1 MPAPSIEVISN
12 HEEVILKTGDKFY
25 YFSKAH
31 YDIVKE
37 LVKSQNLTLTIH
49 PSKNNVW
56 RVKKS
61 PSKVI
66 ECTLTAMEWEDAE
79 NNRGVVICAVEVKS
93 KWLKLFMDMDK
104 SFFDERLEFIT
115 RDTRVE

>member
-1 MPAPSIEVISN
+1 MPAPNFEVISN
-12 HEEVILKTGDKFY
+12 HEEVMLKMGGKFY

-37 LVKSQNLTLTIH
+37 LVKSENLTLTIH
-49 PSKNNVW
+49 PSVNNVW
-56 RVKKS
+56 RVEKS

-66 ECTLTAMEWEDAE
+66 ECTLTACMWEDAQ
-79 NNRGVVICAVEVKS
+79 NKKGVVICAVEVKS